1 MSLRRWLLWLV
12 VFVSAALA
20 ALGMI
25 IFVLG
30 VLIEFSNGLTQPLDH
45 YISPTAQLALA
56 GLCLSA
62 SMILLGFTLVGILLA
77 RQSRQYGAGYGEAYR
92 LIEKL
97 QFPQAIQL
105 LERVMAGGKI
115 TPDLLMLL
123 TSAYAYNGQLAKAQA
138 TADQAVYLFPQNA
151 GAYITL
157 ANGYRMQ
164 ASYGEAA
171 IALQAASQLSP
182 DQPII
187 WAELG
192 FVQQLAG
199 EHDAAIESFKQAAL
213 YSIPSMYSVRVNY
226 HLSRHYLKL
235 GEHDHA
241 SHTIDRMVA
250 AKYGV
255 QAWKSTLRA
264 LEGTVYGS
272 SLQYEISQIEAAI
285 AAAESRRQ
293 ALDDA

>member
-1 MSLRRWLLWLV
+1 MSSRRLLVWV
-12 VFVSAALA
+12 AVFVSVALA
-20 ALGMI
+20 ALGI
-25 IFVLG
+25 VVFVLG
-30 VLIEFSNGLTQPLDH
+30 VLIEFANGLTQPLNN
-45 YISPTAQLALA
+45 YVSPIAQLALA

-62 SMILLGFTLVGILLA
+62 SMMTLGFLLVGVLLA

-138 TADQAVYLFPQNA
+138 TADQAVYMFPRNA

-171 IALQAASQLSP
+171 IALQTAAQLSP

-199 EHDAAIESFKQAAL
+199 ERDSAIESFKQAAL
-213 YSIPSMYSVRVNY
+213 YSMPSMYCVRVYY
-226 HLSRHYLKL
+226 HLSRYYLKADDRDQAL
-235 GEHDHA
+235 HA
-241 SHTIDRMVA
+241 TDRMVA
-250 AKYGV
+250 SRHGL
-255 QAWKSTLRA
+255 QAWKSTLKA
-264 LEGTVYGS
+264 LEGTAYGS
-272 SLQYEISQIEAAI
+272 SLQYEISKIEAAI
-285 AAAESRRQ
+285 AKAKSQRQ
-293 ALDDA
+293 IIDDA

>member
-1 MSLRRWLLWLV
+1 MSLRRLV
-12 VFVSAALA
+12 AWIAVFVSVALA
-20 ALGMI
+20 GLGFI
-25 IFVLG
+25 VFVLG
-30 VLIEFSNGLTQPLDH
+30 VLIELADGITQPLDP
-45 YISPTAQLALA
+45 YISPVAQMSLA

-62 SMILLGFTLVGILLA
+62 SMILLGFLLVGILLA

-92 LIEKL
+92 LMQKM

-105 LERVMAGGKI
+105 LERVLAGGKI

-138 TADQAVYLFPQNA
+138 TADRAVQMFPRDA
-151 GAYITL
+151 GAYMTL

-171 IALQAASQLSP
+171 IALQTAAQLSP
-182 DQPII
+182 AQPII

-199 EHDAAIESFKQAAL
+199 EHDSAIESFKHAAL
-213 YSIPSMYSVRVNY
+213 YSMPSMYAVRVNY
-226 HLSRHYLKL
+226 FLSRHFQKVGDLENAR
-235 GEHDHA
+235 GA
-241 SHTIDRMVA
+241 TDRMVA
-250 AKYGV
+250 TQHGL

-264 LEGTVYGS
+264 LEGTAYGS
-272 SLQYEISQIEAAI
+272 LLHYEIAKIEEAI
-285 AAAESRRQ
+285 AETQGKRKNSE
-293 ALDDA
+293 

>member
-1 MSLRRWLLWLV
+1 MSLRRLV
-12 VFVSAALA
+12 AWIAVFVSVALA
-20 ALGMI
+20 GLGFI
-25 IFVLG
+25 VFVLG
-30 VLIEFSNGLTQPLDH
+30 VLIELADGITQPLDP
-45 YISPTAQLALA
+45 YISPVAQMSLA

-62 SMILLGFTLVGILLA
+62 SMILLGFLLVGILLA

-92 LIEKL
+92 LMQKM

-105 LERVMAGGKI
+105 LERVLAGGKI

-138 TADQAVYLFPQNA
+138 TADRAVQMFPRDA
-151 GAYITL
+151 GAYMTL

-171 IALQAASQLSP
+171 IALQTAAQLSP
-182 DQPII
+182 AQPII

-199 EHDAAIESFKQAAL
+199 EHDSAIESFKHAAL
-213 YSIPSMYSVRVNY
+213 YSMPSMYAVRVNY
-226 HLSRHYLKL
+226 FLSRHFQKVGDLENA
-235 GEHDHA
+235 GNA
-241 SHTIDRMVA
+241 TDRMVA
-250 AKYGV
+250 TQHGL

-264 LEGTVYGS
+264 LEGTAYGS
-272 SLQYEISQIEAAI
+272 LLHYEIAKIEEAI
-285 AAAESRRQ
+285 AETQGKRKNSE
-293 ALDDA
+293 

>member
-1 MSLRRWLLWLV
+1 MSSRRLLVWIA
-12 VFVSAALA
+12 VFASAALA

-25 IFVLG
+25 VFVLG
-30 VLIEFSNGLTQPLDH
+30 VMIEFANGLAQPLDN
-45 YISPTAQLALA
+45 YLSPVAQLALA

-62 SMILLGFTLVGILLA
+62 GMMTLGFLLVGILLA

-105 LERVMAGGKI
+105 LERVAAGGKI

-138 TADQAVYLFPQNA
+138 TADQAVYLFPRNA

-171 IALQAASQLSP
+171 IALQTAAQLSP

-199 EHDAAIESFKQAAL
+199 EHEAAVDSFKHAAL
-213 YSIPSMYSVRVNY
+213 YSIPAMYGVRVHYYLSRY
-226 HLSRHYLKL
+226 HLKMGDRSSAIHATNRMTAARHGL
-235 GEHDHA
+235 
-241 SHTIDRMVA
+241 
-250 AKYGV
+250 
-255 QAWKSTLRA
+255 QAWKSTLKA
-264 LEGTVYGS
+264 LEGTAYGS
-272 SLQYEISQIEAAI
+272 LLQYEIRKVEAAI
-285 AAAESRRQ
+285 DKAESQRQ
-293 ALDDA
+293 KIGDA